1 MPQLEL
7 PSALLVLW
15 PPSTLILNRWL
26 LLAAAGCVDAARA
39 AFAAVVTALKAPGA
53 KDAVAAKLNLCTPL
67 PPYLAQGDATLFQEE
82 LMMVFMYSFADL

>member
-1 MPQLEL
+1 M
-7 PSALLVLW
+7 
-15 PPSTLILNRWL
+15 
-26 LLAAAGCVDAARA
+26 AAAGCVDAARA

-67 PPYLAQGDATLFQEE
+67 PPYLAQGDAMLFQEE